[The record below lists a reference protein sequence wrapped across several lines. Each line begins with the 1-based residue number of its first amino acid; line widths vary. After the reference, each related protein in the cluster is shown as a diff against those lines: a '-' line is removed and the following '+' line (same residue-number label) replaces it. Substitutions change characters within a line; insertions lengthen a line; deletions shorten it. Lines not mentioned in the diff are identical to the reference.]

1 MKKVFVAVMVMA
13 LGMGVLVS
21 CGSGAAK
28 GGDWKPK
35 MAKMEQLSKDMVGLM
50 IKMLSGDTNSVAQM
64 GELEAEITKLGEE
77 LDAIY
82 KDLPEAEKKLYD
94 AEKERIGK
102 ELDQM

>member
-1 MKKVFVAVMVMA
+1 MKKVLVAVMVMA
-13 LGMGVLVS
+13 LGMGGLIS
-21 CGSGAAK
+21 CGSGAAT

-35 MAKMEQLSKDMVGLM
+35 MAKMETLSKEMVGLM
-50 IKMLSGDTNSVAQM
+50 VQILSGDTNSVARM

-82 KDLPEAEKKLYD
+82 KDLPEAEKKAFD

-102 ELDQM
+102 SLDQM